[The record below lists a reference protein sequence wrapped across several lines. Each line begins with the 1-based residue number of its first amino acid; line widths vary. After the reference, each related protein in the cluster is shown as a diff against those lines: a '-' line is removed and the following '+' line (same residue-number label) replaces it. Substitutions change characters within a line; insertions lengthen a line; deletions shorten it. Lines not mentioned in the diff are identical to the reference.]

1 MKCPEIFRSVSYV
14 SLMLALFLG
23 SFSASAAKHPEEV
36 EFNTTEMIMHHISD
50 AHEFHLW
57 GEGDDAVSVPLPVIL
72 YSPDKGLTTCM
83 SSAFEHGHKTVD
95 GYQLTHSGQIINE
108 KGMHSVKAFDLFG
121 DTPIAFIDLSIT
133 KNVFALLFSTLI
145 LLLVFGAV
153 ASSYKKRKMQA
164 PKGLQ
169 SAMEP
174 LILFVRDEIAISNI
188 GKEKHKKF
196 MPFLL
201 TVFFFIWLNNL
212 LGLVPFFPG
221 SANLTGNIGFTFVLA
236 LATFII
242 TNINGNKHYWKHVF
256 ATPGVPV
263 PLLIIMIP
271 VEIIGLFTKPF
282 ALMVRLFANI
292 TAGHII
298 ILSLISLIFAFKNA
312 GWAGLSVPMAL
323 FMNTLELL
331 VAFIQAY
338 VFTLLS
344 ALFIGAAVEEEHH

>member
-1 MKCPEIFRSVSYV
+1 MKCPEIPRFVSYV
-14 SLMLALFLG
+14 SLVLAFFLS
-23 SFSASAAKHPEEV
+23 SFSASAEKHPKDV

-72 YSPDKGLTTCM
+72 YSPEKGLSAFM
-83 SSAFEHGHKTVD
+83 SSKFEHGHKEVE
-95 GYQLTHSGQIINE
+95 GYQLTHSGQIIDS
-108 KGMHSVKAFDLFG
+108 KGMHSAKAFDLFG
-121 DTPIAFIDLSIT
+121 DTPIEFIDFSIT
-133 KNVFALLFSTLI
+133 KNVFTLLFSTLI
-145 LLLVFGAV
+145 LVLVFGYV
-153 ASSYKKRKMQA
+153 ARAYNKRKLQA
-164 PKGLQ
+164 PKGIQ
-169 SAMEP
+169 SLLEP
-174 LILFVRDEIAISNI
+174 LILFVRDDIAISNI

-212 LGLVPFFPG
+212 LGLIPFFPG

-236 LATFII
+236 LATFIV

-256 ATPGVPV
+256 ATPGIPI
-263 PLLIIMIP
+263 PLLVIMIP
-271 VEIIGLFTKPF
+271 VEVIGLFTKPF

-323 FMNTLELL
+323 FMNVLELL

-344 ALFIGAAVEEEHH
+344 ALFIGTAVEEEHH